1 MPAET
6 HQHSGEVTVTDVLE
20 LFGAVLGLSDDI
32 GDRSLVELGCD
43 DDLTLL
49 DLWEAGI
56 EEYGERTVAEIDV
69 DELRATHTLAA
80 LARLV
85 VAACRASV
93 VDDEPEVMA

>member
-6 HQHSGEVTVTDVLE
+6 HRRSSAVATIDVVA
-20 LFGAVLGLSDDI
+20 LFGAVLGLD
-32 GDRSLVELGCD
+32 GGVTEHRSLVELGCD

-56 EEYGERTVAEIDV
+56 EEYGERTVADV
-69 DELRATHTLAA
+69 DVEELRAARTLAG

-85 VAACRASV
+85 VATCRATAAEE
-93 VDDEPEVMA
+93 DGEA